1 MRRDRFVAVRRRLA
15 GRETGRVCS
24 SSVRDEGA
32 RLVVSWN
39 VEARYFDVFSATP
52 ALAIERGTPFG
63 VRWRVV
69 TDYVGS
75 RREPRRYVRRCQQ
88 IRIWPHRGRARQREM
103 KFDRSAP
110 HTRAP
115 LSSRSSSSTLPLPL
129 LLAAPFDVSSA
140 NERRF
145 LDFTSSLV
153 AKWRFSHLQGA
164 PRASDT
170 SRLRECSLSPSPPFD
185 WLVGPYTLF
194 YTILFY
200 LPLPCRRL
208 RSLGAQFK
216 RASLVPSRHLFTNTS
231 HDLLP

>member
-1 MRRDRFVAVRRRLA
+1 MPNAERR
-15 GRETGRVCS
+15 S
-24 SSVRDEGA
+24 
-32 RLVVSWN
+32 
-39 VEARYFDVFSATP
+39 
-52 ALAIERGTPFG
+52 
-63 VRWRVV
+63 V

-75 RREPRRYVRRCQQ
+75 RREPRCYVRRCQQ
-88 IRIWPHRGRARQREM
+88 IRIWPRRGRARQREM

-115 LSSRSSSSTLPLPL
+115 LSSPFLVATLLLPLPL
-129 LLAAPFDVSSA
+129 APFDVSSA

-145 LDFTSSLV
+145 LDFTGSLA

-164 PRASDT
+164 PRASDAS
-170 SRLRECSLSPSPPFD
+170 SRFRECSPPPPPSPFG